1 MNGFRQSRVGFSPT
15 IPPIL
20 KNASDIKNLS
30 QNMKKN
36 EIMELFLAIT
46 AKWCGACE
54 SIKPRLEKA
63 IRSSSFPATNADE
76 TQMDAVNTQLNTS
89 IQPPHYPYFI
99 VLDKN
104 GRIIKILKSIE
115 EVEAFLASTPSS
127 NGMDVFMKNSA
138 SKNKSNKSEPPI
150 PSVFPPMSNSRRSN
164 QTGNPKSISASTNNS
179 SQTGNPKSIS
189 ASTNNSRTGSNSED
203 ETMAALSK
211 ASIIPDETGL
221 PQGVQLNGTEKL
233 NAYQLSGLPDT
244 VGKGPSMTTP
254 ASNGFGTV
262 PPNPASDLMAPG
274 SNPGTMSTSTTNP
287 GPASN
292 SKQGGGCLYSALAS
306 TAYQLAP
313 PAVLLGIASAT
324 LGRKQRRQSRRKT
337 RRRQTRR

>member
-1 MNGFRQSRVGFSPT
+1 
-15 IPPIL
+15 
-20 KNASDIKNLS
+20 
-30 QNMKKN
+30 MKKN
-36 EIMELFLAIT
+36 EIAQLFLAIT

-54 SIKPRLEKA
+54 SIKPRLERA

-76 TQMDAVNTQLNTS
+76 TQMDSVNAQLNTS

-104 GRIIKILKSIE
+104 GRIVKILKSIE

-127 NGMDVFMKNSA
+127 NGAANQTGNPLPLLMNNSR
-138 SKNKSNKSEPPI
+138 NGSNQTGNPKPP
-150 PSVFPPMSNSRRSN
+150 SNSRSGFNQTGNPKSPSNSRSGSN
-164 QTGNPKSISASTNNS
+164 QTGNPKSPSTS
-179 SQTGNPKSIS
+179 VQ
-189 ASTNNSRTGSNSED
+189 NSED
-203 ETMAALSK
+203 ETMAALSQ

-221 PQGVQLNGTEKL
+221 PQGVQLNGTQKL

-244 VGKGPSMTTP
+244 VGKGPSITTP
-254 ASNGFGTV
+254 VSNGFGTV

-274 SNPGTMSTSTTNP
+274 SNPGSMSTSTTNP

-313 PAVLLGIASAT
+313 PAILLGIASAT
-324 LGRKQRRQSRRKT
+324 LGRKQKRKT
-337 RRRQTRR
+337 RRR

>member
-1 MNGFRQSRVGFSPT
+1 MVEIHTINGFRKSRVGYSPT
-15 IPPIL
+15 IPPLL
-20 KNASDIKNLS
+20 KNASDIKMLS

-76 TQMDAVNTQLNTS
+76 TQMDSVNAQLNTS

-104 GRIIKILKSIE
+104 GRIVKILKSIE

-179 SQTGNPKSIS
+179 
-189 ASTNNSRTGSNSED
+189 RTGSNSEN

-274 SNPGTMSTSTTNP
+274 SNPGSMSTSTTNP

-324 LGRKQRRQSRRKT
+324 LGRKQRRKT
-337 RRRQTRR
+337 RRR